1 MTQVKCFWSL
11 LTGTHRYTETLS
23 MRGRGRGGII
33 EVPILACLIET
44 ANGRILCDVGCDYQ
58 KIVDPAIRKLKALAA
73 DMGAEFWPNHD
84 TAFYHSLRPLPN
96 FYE

>member
-1 MTQVKCFWSL
+1 MTQVKRFWSL
-11 LTGTHRYTETLS
+11 PTGTCRYKETLS
-23 MRGRGRGGII
+23 TRGRGGII
-33 EVPILACLIET
+33 EAPIPACLIET

-58 KIVDPAIRKLKALAA
+58 KIVAPAIRKLKALAA
-73 DMGAEFWPNHD
+73 DTGAELWPNRD